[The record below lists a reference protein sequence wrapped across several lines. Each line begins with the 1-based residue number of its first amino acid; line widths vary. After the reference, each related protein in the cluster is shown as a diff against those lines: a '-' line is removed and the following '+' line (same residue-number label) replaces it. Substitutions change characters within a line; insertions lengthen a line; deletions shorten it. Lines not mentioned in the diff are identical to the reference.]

1 MRLIR
6 RMAVLGPLTAAA
18 LGWAVH
24 PAPAQTS
31 VSGVGYAQY
40 LYQLS
45 DTASHLNNFDVTRA
59 YVTVT
64 GRFTGGVGTR
74 LTSDVYRNTDGS
86 LALRLKFA
94 FVTWTPESSAVT
106 FKLGQMFTP
115 WLEWEEA
122 LWDYR
127 MQGTVA
133 MDRNGY
139 LSASDLGAGVD
150 GRWGADRFNAQL
162 GFYNGENFN
171 KAPGDQRKDLM
182 ARASYRV
189 LDTNDGTRVGGLRV
203 TGYAQLGKPTT
214 GGQRRRFIGMLSYRS
229 TDYTL
234 AAEYGIATDSVTG
247 AGTVTPVASH
257 DGHIISAFGVLHL
270 PRTRWAAIAR
280 MDLVDPNTSVAAD
293 RRTRIIG
300 GVSYQVSPNLR
311 LLADIDRLNY
321 ESGHTVTPAE
331 QAVRTQ
337 GLFQLMFTF

>member
-1 MRLIR
+1 MIR

-18 LGWAVH
+18 LGWSVR

-31 VSGVGYAQY
+31 VGGLGYAQY

-45 DTASHLNNFDVTRA
+45 DSASHLNNFDVTRV

-64 GRFTGGVGTR
+64 GSFTGGVGTR
-74 LTSDVYRNTDGS
+74 VTSEAYRNTDGS

-94 FVTWTPESSAVT
+94 YVAWTPESSAVT
-106 FKLGQMFTP
+106 FKFGQVQTP
-115 WLEWEEA
+115 WVGFEDA

-127 MQGTVA
+127 MQGQVA

-139 LSASDLGAGVD
+139 MTASDFGAGVD
-150 GRWGADRFNAQL
+150 GRWGPDRFNAQL

-189 LDTNDGTRVGGLRV
+189 RDTNDSTWVGGLRV

-229 TDYTL
+229 THYTL
-234 AAEYGIATDSVTG
+234 AAEYAITRDSVTG
-247 AGTVTPVASH
+247 AGAITPVASR
-257 DGHIISAFGVLHL
+257 DGHVVSVFGVLHL

-280 MDLVDPNTSVAAD
+280 LDRVDPNTSVAAD
-293 RRTRIIG
+293 RTTRLIG

-321 ESGHTVTPAE
+321 ESGHPVTPAE